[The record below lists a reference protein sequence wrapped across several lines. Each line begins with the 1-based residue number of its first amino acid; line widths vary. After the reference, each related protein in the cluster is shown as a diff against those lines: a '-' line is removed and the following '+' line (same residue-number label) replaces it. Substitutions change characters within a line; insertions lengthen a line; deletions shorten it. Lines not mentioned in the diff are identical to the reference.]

1 MSEVARDPL
10 YRRHRYPAEIIAHAV
25 WLYFRFPLSLRMVE
39 DMLASRGI
47 IVTHQTIRSWAE
59 KFGRH
64 FAREIKRR
72 SAGCLGDKW
81 HLDECVVAINGKKQ
95 WLWRA
100 VDQDGFVLEVLVQ
113 SRRNAKAAKRLMRKL
128 LKAQGRTPRVMITDK
143 LRSYDA
149 ARRDLMPG
157 VEHRSHKGLNNRAEN
172 SHQPT
177 RRRERTMKR
186 FKSARQLQ
194 RFVSMI
200 RLPTCSTFPAIRCHR
215 LNIKTCV
222 TPPCKSGAKSRVS
235 PQPDSRPRQLS
246 LHQSADN
253 FTVPEGGTSPLRIQ
267 GSHRPQGCCSGLL
280 CAPQRRSLRT
290 SSHVDLHPAP
300 SSLEDP
306 TAQHTPD
313 HEWTSRRPRLTK
325 GRGDEL
331 GTMNWG
337 RFLASPDAS

>member
-253 FTVPEGGTSPLRIQ
+253 FTVPLHRHDGVPVADDAQGFSAFYNCPVLFLRMASDRVM
-267 GSHRPQGCCSGLL
+267 GSDQ
-280 CAPQRRSLRT
+280 
-290 SSHVDLHPAP
+290 P
-300 SSLEDP
+300 SSCDGG
-306 TAQHTPD
+306 A
-313 HEWTSRRPRLTK
+313 RIGRP
-325 GRGDEL
+325 GS
-331 GTMNWG
+331 
-337 RFLASPDAS
+337 LAICWRD